1 MIKINV
7 NGNRSD
13 IISYVSYYSCEEL
26 AQLLDVSQDEII
38 YETTVTDYFLHGDIT
53 FESEVIVKITLTDN
67 YFNYIKDI
75 TDIVVKYVSFFTNK
89 CQVYYE
95 VLDSRLV
102 YVYEVK
108 NSKKVDA
115 DEHCCCHGHEDHHCG
130 CGHHHGEEH
139 ECHCEEDEC
148 DCGCQSG
155 GHCCCEHEGDEE

>member
-26 AQLLDVSQDEII
+26 SQLLEIDQEEII

-75 TDIVVKYVSFFTNK
+75 TDIVVKYVSYFTNK

-108 NSKKVDA
+108 NNKKEDT
-115 DEHCCCHGHEDHHCG
+115 DEHCCCHHHEGHECECG
-130 CGHHHGEEH
+130 CNHEEGE
-139 ECHCEEDEC
+139 
-148 DCGCQSG
+148 DCGCHDG
-155 GHCCCEHEGDEE
+155 GHCCCGHKEVEE

>member
-1 MIKINV
+1 MLKINI

-26 AQLLDVSQDEII
+26 SQLLEIDQEEII
-38 YETTVTDYFLHGDIT
+38 YETAVTDYFLHGDIT
-53 FESEVIVKITLTDN
+53 FESEVIVKVTLTDN
-67 YFNYIKDI
+67 YYNYIKDI
-75 TDIVVKYVSFFTNK
+75 TDIVVKYVSYFTNK

-115 DEHCCCHGHEDHHCG
+115 DEHCCCHHHHECACG
-130 CGHHHGEEH
+130 CDHQED
-139 ECHCEEDEC
+139 ECHCGEEC
-148 DCGCQSG
+148 DCGCQEE
-155 GHCCCEHEGDEE
+155 GHCCCNHEGDKE

>member
-26 AQLLDVSQDEII
+26 SQLLDIDQEELI

-115 DEHCCCHGHEDHHCG
+115 DEHCCCHEHEGCG
-130 CGHHHGEEH
+130 CGHHHEAGQ
-139 ECHCEEDEC
+139 ECHCEEEGC

-155 GHCCCEHEGDEE
+155 GHCCCNLEGDKE